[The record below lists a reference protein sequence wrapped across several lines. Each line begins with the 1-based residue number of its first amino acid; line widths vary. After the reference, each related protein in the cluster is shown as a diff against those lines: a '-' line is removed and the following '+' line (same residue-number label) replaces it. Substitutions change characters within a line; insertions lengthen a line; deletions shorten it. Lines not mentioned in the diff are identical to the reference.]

1 MIKIAR
7 ESKRSMVIALE
18 EKKKGIELQINNV
31 KVKSS
36 KLVDLKL
43 INEISGD
50 IYNSKREDM
59 AIEL

>member
-1 MIKIAR
+1 
-7 ESKRSMVIALE
+7 MVIALE